1 MKCDIFLKKIRLEE
15 LKKIADFF
23 GNKNLD
29 WNNGFKSL
37 ELLIMFLKLN
47 TYLEMS
53 SLLDLSMESL
63 WVGSSW
69 FSFLPSLEKW
79 NIYLHTTQVRCNSIP
94 FLSCSTYQP
103 CATIKKNY
111 ERKRTKYFLKEIC
124 SGHRIAG
131 GDSLCFLLFYT
142 YTPEKF
148 KWIIA
153 TSICMFQ

>member
-1 MKCDIFLKKIRLEE
+1 
-15 LKKIADFF
+15 
-23 GNKNLD
+23 
-29 WNNGFKSL
+29 
-37 ELLIMFLKLN
+37 MFLKLN
-47 TYLEMS
+47 THLEMS

-63 WVGSSW
+63 WVGSSL
-69 FSFLPSLEKW
+69 FSFLPSLPLEKW

-131 GDSLCFLLFYT
+131 GDSLCFLLFLYLHSRKSSSGSLLLQ
-142 YTPEKF
+142 YACFSKLIPG
-148 KWIIA
+148 
-153 TSICMFQ
+153 